1 MTGQHIQI
9 LRYMW
14 AGLRLTDK
22 AVVAPN
28 GKIVQAVRY
37 KTLMELQQYG
47 WVEPD
52 PTRQHHFRLTAEGRA
67 RALVKQRVQDFLNHL
82 AADPL
87 NPIQPNDGI

>member
-1 MTGQHIQI
+1 MSTSQIQI
-9 LRYMW
+9 LRYLW
-14 AGLRLTDK
+14 SGLLLNEQ
-22 AVVAPN
+22 AVIAPN
-28 GKIVQAVRY
+28 GNIVQLVRF
-37 KTLMELQQYG
+37 KTRQELLANG

-87 NPIQPNDGI
+87 NPLQPNDGI